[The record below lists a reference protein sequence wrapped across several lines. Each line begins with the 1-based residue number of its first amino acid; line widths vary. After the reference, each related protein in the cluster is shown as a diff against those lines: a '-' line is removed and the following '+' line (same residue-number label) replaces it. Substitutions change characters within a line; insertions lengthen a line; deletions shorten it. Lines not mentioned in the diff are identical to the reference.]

1 MKSIVV
7 AFSMLGSLAASSAS
21 AAEAPDAAA
30 NRDAAA
36 QCVVMRT
43 TGADRALT
51 AQWIF
56 AAMSRSPHIADLSA
70 VSDQRKADLDKA
82 FGQLLT
88 RIVMKECLA
97 QVKPLAEVNLTD
109 AFEVVGKALGEVA
122 MQELM
127 GNPNVDKAIAAYT
140 DYLSEEDFKPL
151 IDGIDKAQS
160 K

>member
-1 MKSIVV
+1 MKLKVV
-7 AFSMLGSLAASSAS
+7 AFAVMAGLAGQAAS
-21 AAEAPDAAA
+21 AAPSPDAVDGQAA
-30 NRDAAA
+30 VA

-70 VSDQRKADLDKA
+70 VSDSRKAELDKA

-88 RIVMKECLA
+88 RIVMKECLE
-97 QVKPLAEVNLTD
+97 QVRPLAIVDLTN

-122 MQELM
+122 MQELL
-127 GNPNVDKAIAAYT
+127 GNPSVDKAIGAYT
-140 DYLSEEDFKPL
+140 EYLSEDDFKPL
-151 IDGIDKAQS
+151 IESIDKAQS